1 MLENAVAISP
11 VNCDKKCE
19 PEGFNIYVDW
29 DKTKDSRGSSY
40 LHLTKPI
47 KDLMDFYDIVKSK
60 KFSKKKPVGT
70 LKDDWLDDRNT
81 PFFLKSSGSPF
92 QYLDLKYV
100 SESIGIDVTTYSFRR
115 IVST

>member
-1 MLENAVAISP
+1 MAQSKIHKEHKWCQQYSCIIDI
-11 VNCDKKCE
+11 C
-19 PEGFNIYVDW
+19 GR
-29 DKTKDSRGSSY
+29 TK
-40 LHLTKPI
+40 L
-47 KDLMDFYDIVKSK
+47 K

-100 SESIGIDVTTYSFRR
+100 SESIGIDVTTYSFRH